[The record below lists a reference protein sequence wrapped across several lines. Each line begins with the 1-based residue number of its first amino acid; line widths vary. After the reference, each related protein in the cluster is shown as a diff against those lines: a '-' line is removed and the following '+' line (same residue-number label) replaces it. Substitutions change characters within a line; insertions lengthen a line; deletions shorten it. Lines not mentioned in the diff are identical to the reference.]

1 MRAKENVTQADAG
14 TSIAGSILV
23 ERMRFV
29 YIYMFFFFFRE
40 RSKMRMLWEDS
51 KYPKTESNVET
62 SCYRKKGFCAK
73 LCDQSFFCLF

>member
-29 YIYMFFFFFRE
+29 YVYIYYIYMSFFFSGGKQDDDALGRF
-40 RSKMRMLWEDS
+40 
-51 KYPKTESNVET
+51 
-62 SCYRKKGFCAK
+62 
-73 LCDQSFFCLF
+73 